1 MKMAAGRRIV
11 RVDLRLLIWLLAGA
25 LLSFSGM
32 ARAQE
37 TDGQN
42 AEPERI
48 VYRAGTNGVGIPQCI
63 YCPQPEYSEQARDA
77 QFSGS
82 VIVDVIVTA
91 DGRATNPVVLKDPGL
106 GLAKKA
112 VDQLRSW
119 KMKPAPGP
127 DGKPVDCRVQLEVDF
142 HLSGLPHHVS
152 TPTAE
157 EYPIPISVAQEAKL
171 GIGYRGVVLG
181 QNVYVSGTKIVDQAV
196 AHAICNVS
204 DANSKPQLTEDFF
217 RQPGSTACSVYA
229 DKDGRV
235 ARIVVEARMSIL
247 RAIDMLTKEYGPP
260 KPGLYPIT
268 EGATTNGTLWSWTV
282 RDEHLASVDSPK
294 ISVEPKVRT
303 NQKKDEYDS
312 YVEIVYWH

>member
-1 MKMAAGRRIV
+1 MKMPAGRRIV
-11 RVDLRLLIWLLAGA
+11 RVDLRLLTWLLAGVVLA
-25 LLSFSGM
+25 FSGL
-32 ARAQE
+32 ARAQG

-42 AEPERI
+42 AEPERV
-48 VYRAGTNGVGIPQCI
+48 VYRAGTNGVGSPQCI
-63 YCPQPEYSEQARDA
+63 YCPQAEYTDQARDA
-77 QFSGS
+77 QYSGT
-82 VIVDVIVTA
+82 VLLDVIVTA

-112 VDQLRSW
+112 VKQLQSW
-119 KMKPAPGP
+119 KMKPALGP
-127 DGKPVDCRVQLEVDF
+127 DGKPVDCRVQIEVSF
-142 HLSGLPHHVS
+142 SLSGLPHHRIA
-152 TPTAE
+152 PTAE

-204 DANSKPQLTEDFF
+204 DAKSKPQLNEEFF
-217 RQPGSTACSVYA
+217 RQPGAAVCSVYA
-229 DKDGRV
+229 DGDGRV
-235 ARIVVEARMSIL
+235 ARIVLEARMSIL

-268 EGATTNGTLWSWTV
+268 EGGTTNGTMWSWTV

-303 NQKKDEYDS
+303 NQAKDEYDS

>member
-1 MKMAAGRRIV
+1 MAAGHSDRG
-11 RVDLRLLIWLLAGA
+11 VDLRLLIWLLAVA
-25 LLSFSGM
+25 LLAFSIAAG
-32 ARAQE
+32 AQG

-42 AEPERI
+42 AEPER
-48 VYRAGTNGVGIPQCI
+48 VVFRAGTNGVGSPQCV
-63 YCPQPEYSEQARDA
+63 YCPQPEYTQQARDA
-77 QFSGS
+77 QFSGG
-82 VIVDVIVTA
+82 VVLDVIVTA
-91 DGRATNPVVLKDPGL
+91 DGRVTNPVVLKDPGL

-112 VDQLRSW
+112 IDQLTSW
-119 KMKPAPGP
+119 KMKPAPGL
-127 DGKPVDCRVQLEVDF
+127 DGKPTDCRIQVAVSF
-142 HLSGLPHHVS
+142 SLSGLPHNHIAL
-152 TPTAE
+152 PTAE

-171 GIGYRGVVLG
+171 GIGYRGMVLG

-204 DANSKPQLTEDFF
+204 DANSKPQLNEEFF
-217 RQPGSTACSVYA
+217 RQPGAAVCSVYA
-229 DKDGRV
+229 DENGRV
-235 ARIVVEARMSIL
+235 ARIVVEARMSVL

-268 EGATTNGTLWSWTV
+268 EGGTTNGTLWSWTV